1 MEGAGDKPSL
11 NRPCLP
17 FKALESFLWSQA
29 PICDHQATCHD
40 NARQTEENSAPF
52 GNASSGFAGLFDHGH
67 FAGNAISWQGHSDVV
82 EPSFA
87 DGLIMDAGPY
97 GNNWMV
103 VNEPNPREGAGD
115 DRAVKVP
122 GKSKKLATGKRVKR
136 ESHAT
141 LIKGQWTEEE
151 DRKLVSLVKQ
161 HGVRKWAQIAEKL
174 AGRAGKQC
182 RERWH
187 NHLRPDIKKDSW
199 SEEEERILVEAH
211 EEVGNRWAEI
221 AKRIPGRTENAIK
234 NHWNATKRRQ
244 NSRRNKLGLHGGQHY
259 NPTQSSGKNSNNNN
273 NIKPHSSV
281 LEDYIRSKNL
291 HCPAAATAE
300 AQAKKAGP
308 SPTECNDLPKQQFHF
323 FLPELSETYDDEVRF
338 MQKLFPASN
347 YGDNRLPLGDA
358 TGKDRLIETPSVV
371 VHTSNV
377 IEAAGGDQASPTT
390 NTKSLLMNNP
400 DLYLSCLLNG
410 VDYHSSCSSSNS
422 AGYQGG
428 HGYGYNGASGG
439 AAAATDQALTPY
451 SGREMDLIE
460 MVSSSQVS
468 QGSN

>member
-29 PICDHQATCHD
+29 PISDQQATCD
-40 NARQTEENSAPF
+40 ENVRQTEQNSAPF
-52 GNASSGFAGLFDHGH
+52 GNTGFAEGLT
-67 FAGNAISWQGHSDVV
+67 
-82 EPSFA
+82 
-87 DGLIMDAGPY
+87 MDAGPY
-97 GNNWMV
+97 GNNWLVM
-103 VNEPNPREGAGD
+103 NERNPREGAGD
-115 DRAVKVP
+115 DRVVKVS

-136 ESHAT
+136 ESYAT

-161 HGVRKWAQIAEKL
+161 YGVRKWAQIAEKL
-174 AGRAGKQC
+174 AGRAGK
-182 RERWH
+182 H
-187 NHLRPDIKKDSW
+187 W
-199 SEEEERILVEAH
+199 SEGEERILVEAH

-244 NSRRNKLGLHGGQHY
+244 NSRRNKLGLHGGQHH
-259 NPTQSSGKNSNNNN
+259 NPTQTNGKNSNNSNN
-273 NIKPHSSV
+273 SKPHSSV

-291 HCPAAATAE
+291 HSRATAAATE
-300 AQAKKAGP
+300 EQAKKAGP
-308 SPTECNDLPKQQFHF
+308 SPTECNDLPRQQFHF

-347 YGDNRLPLGDA
+347 YGDNRLHLSGT
-358 TGKDRLIETPSVV
+358 TGKDCLIELPSVV
-371 VHTSNV
+371 VHNDNV
-377 IEAAGGDQASPTT
+377 IEAAGGDQANPAT

-400 DLYLSCLLNG
+400 DHYLSSLLNG

-428 HGYGYNGASGG
+428 YGYGYNGASGG
-439 AAAATDQALTPY
+439 ATAATDQAFTTY

-460 MVSSSQVS
+460 MVSSSQRT
-468 QGSN
+468 NL

>member
-1 MEGAGDKPSL
+1 MEGAGDEPSL

-17 FKALESFLWSQA
+17 LKALESFLWSQA
-29 PICDHQATCHD
+29 HISDHQASCHESTK
-40 NARQTEENSAPF
+40 RTEENSTPF
-52 GNASSGFAGLFDHGH
+52 GNASSGFALANHGH
-67 FAGNAISWQGHSDVV
+67 LLGDAILWQGRSDV
-82 EPSFA
+82 EASFA
-87 DGLIMDAGPY
+87 DGLIVDAGSS
-97 GNNWMV
+97 GNNWVV
-103 VNEPNPREGAGD
+103 VNEPNPREGARD
-115 DRAVKVP
+115 DRVVKVM

-136 ESHAT
+136 GSHAT

-161 HGVRKWAQIAEKL
+161 YGVRKWAQIAEKL

-187 NHLRPDIKKDSW
+187 NHMRCVKQKDSW

-244 NSRRNKLGLHGGQHY
+244 NSRRTKLGLHGGQHH

-273 NIKPHSSV
+273 NNKPHSSV

-291 HCPAAATAE
+291 HNAAVTTE

-308 SPTECNDLPKQQFHF
+308 GPTECNDPPKQPFHF

-338 MQKLFPASN
+338 MQKFFPASN
-347 YGDNRLPLGDA
+347 YGDSRLQLGDV
-358 TGKDRLIETPSVV
+358 TGKDGLIERPNAV
-371 VHTSNV
+371 VHTDNV
-377 IEAAGGDQASPTT
+377 IEVAGNQASPAT

-400 DLYLSCLLNG
+400 DLYLSSLLNG

-422 AGYQGG
+422 LGYHPGYG
-428 HGYGYNGASGG
+428 YGYGYNGASGG
-439 AAAATDQALTPY
+439 TAVANDQALTPY
-451 SGREMDLIE
+451 GGREMDLIE

>member
-1 MEGAGDKPSL
+1 MEGAGDEPSL

-17 FKALESFLWSQA
+17 LKALESFLWSQA
-29 PICDHQATCHD
+29 HISDHQASCHESTK
-40 NARQTEENSAPF
+40 RTEENSTPF
-52 GNASSGFAGLFDHGH
+52 GNA
-67 FAGNAISWQGHSDVV
+67 
-82 EPSFA
+82 SFA
-87 DGLIMDAGPY
+87 DGLIVDAGSS
-97 GNNWMV
+97 GNNWVV
-103 VNEPNPREGAGD
+103 VNEPNPREGARD
-115 DRAVKVP
+115 DRVVKVM

-136 ESHAT
+136 GSHAT

-161 HGVRKWAQIAEKL
+161 YGVRKWAQIAEKL
-174 AGRAGKQC
+174 AGRAGK
-182 RERWH
+182 H
-187 NHLRPDIKKDSW
+187 W

-244 NSRRNKLGLHGGQHY
+244 NSRRTKLGLHGGQHH

-273 NIKPHSSV
+273 NNKPHSSV

-291 HCPAAATAE
+291 HNAAVTTE

-308 SPTECNDLPKQQFHF
+308 GPTECNDPPKQPFHF

-338 MQKLFPASN
+338 MQKFFPASN
-347 YGDNRLPLGDA
+347 YGDSRLQLGDV
-358 TGKDRLIETPSVV
+358 TGKDGLIERPNAV
-371 VHTSNV
+371 VHTDNV
-377 IEAAGGDQASPTT
+377 IEVAGNQASPAT

-400 DLYLSCLLNG
+400 DLYLSSLLNG

-422 AGYQGG
+422 LGYHPGYG
-428 HGYGYNGASGG
+428 YGYGYNGASGG
-439 AAAATDQALTPY
+439 TAVANDQALTPY
-451 SGREMDLIE
+451 GGREMDLIE
-460 MVSSSQVS
+460 MVSSSQRT
-468 QGSN
+468 NL